1 MNRILIVK
9 LSSLGDIV
17 HALPTVNALR
27 DRFPQAHIAW
37 LVDAAWRE
45 ILDGVAAVD
54 EVLINPL
61 PSGKTFRFRRDIGR
75 LGEYWR
81 GMQAMRLEL
90 LARQFDAALDLHG
103 LFRSAIWCKW
113 SGAPVRVGLRDNVHE
128 FNYLFLTHRVPSA
141 GRHAVERMLGVAQ
154 HFGADVTNPRFG
166 YQPPPAAQQFAE
178 EFLVGNGLRAVPL
191 IGINAGASRPTN
203 RWGTDKFAAVADAL
217 AQDIGGRIIL
227 FGAPS
232 DVPRTHEIASRM
244 KEPPLVAAGQTTLSQ
259 LAALLQRCTLL
270 VSGDTGPMHL
280 ATAVGTPVVALFGP
294 AAPWLTGPY
303 GKQHAVVEK
312 DLPCRPCFHRPR
324 ACQGR
329 IDCLKMIGAEEVAA
343 AARGVI
349 ERQRR

>member
-61 PSGKTFRFRRDIGR
+61 PSGKTFRWRRDIGR
-75 LGEYWR
+75 IGAYWR
-81 GMQAMRLEL
+81 GVKAMRREL
-90 LARQFDAALDLHG
+90 RARQFDAALDLQG
-103 LFRSAIWCKW
+103 LFRSAIWCRW

-128 FNYLFLTHRVPSA
+128 FNYVFLTHRVPSA

-154 HFGADVTNPRFG
+154 YFGADISQPRFG
-166 YQPPPAAQQFAE
+166 YEPPPAAQQFAD
-178 EFLVGNGLRAVPL
+178 EFLHRHHADRERL

-203 RWGTDKFAAVADAL
+203 RWDTDKFAAVADAL
-217 AQDIGGRIIL
+217 AQNLRGQVIL

-232 DVPRTHEIASRM
+232 DVPRTNDIARQM
-244 KEPPLVAAGQTTLSQ
+244 KTTPIIAAGQTTISQ

-294 AAPWLTGPY
+294 AAAWLTGPY
-303 GKQHAVVEK
+303 GKSHVVVEK

-329 IDCLKMIGAEEVAA
+329 IDCLKMIDVAEVVVAA
-343 AARGVI
+343 RAIVNKVI
-349 ERQRR
+349 